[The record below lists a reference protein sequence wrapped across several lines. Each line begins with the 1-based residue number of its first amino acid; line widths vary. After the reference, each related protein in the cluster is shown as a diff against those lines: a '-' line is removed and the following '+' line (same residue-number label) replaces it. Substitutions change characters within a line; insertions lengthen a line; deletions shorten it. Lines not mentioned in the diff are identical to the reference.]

1 MRTTPMLATASILI
15 LGATSVAIG
24 AEMGRGTSGETPGHE
39 MQEHGS
45 VPGHPGASGYAPG
58 HNRDADDVRGKR
70 TTGAGDR
77 DRDDAKLKG
86 DRDRHETTGAGRRDR
101 DDSKFK
107 GRDRDDMKF
116 KGDHDRDDLKVKR
129 DRD

>member
-1 MRTTPMLATASILI
+1 MRKAPMLATASILI

-58 HNRDADDVRGKR
+58 HNKDADDVRGKG

-77 DRDDAKLKG
+77 DRDD
-86 DRDRHETTGAGRRDR
+86 R
-101 DDSKFK
+101 FK
-107 GRDRDDMKF
+107 GRDRDDMKL
-116 KGDHDRDDLKVKR
+116 KGDHDRDDVKVKR

>member
-1 MRTTPMLATASILI
+1 MRTAPMLATASILI

-24 AEMGRGTSGETPGHE
+24 AEMGRGASGETPGHE

-58 HNRDADDVRGKR
+58 HNKDADDVRGK
-70 TTGAGDR
+70 
-77 DRDDAKLKG
+77 
-86 DRDRHETTGAGRRDR
+86 RHETTGAGRRDR
-101 DDSKFK
+101 DDVKIK
-107 GRDRDDMKF
+107 GDRDRDDMKF
-116 KGDHDRDDLKVKR
+116 KGDHDRDDHKVKR